1 MQRIRIQRPKLRR
14 RQPWREVPPLDP
26 RDPDVLRAKA
36 LARAARPRQEV
47 TRT

>member
-1 MQRIRIQRPKLRR
+1 MQRIRSKRPKPRR
-14 RQPWREVPPLDP
+14 GRPWRAVLPPDP

-36 LARAARPRQEV
+36 LGRAALPRQEV